1 MKVVAIIVAAGS
13 GKRMGRST
21 KKQFLSIGSKPILA
35 YTLDVFDSINRVD
48 RIILVIPRGWKRYC
62 QKEIIEKYR
71 YRKEIEIISGG
82 ARRQDSVACGLALV
96 SSDYEIVIIHDGVRP
111 FVTRR
116 MVIESIARARKF
128 GACVVAVPVSD
139 TVKMV
144 NSRGVIERTLPRECL
159 WRVQT
164 PQTFRLSL
172 IKKAY
177 AKALKDRFYG
187 TDDAQLV
194 ERMNKPVKVISGDYR
209 NIKIT
214 TKEDLILTETL
225 LSGKPF

>member
-1 MKVVAIIVAAGS
+1 LKVVAIIVAAGS

-21 KKQFLSIGSKPILA
+21 KKQFLSIGSKPILT
-35 YTLDVFDSINRVD
+35 YTLDVFDSIDEVD
-48 RIILVIPRGWKRYC
+48 RIILVIPGGWKRYC
-62 QKEIIEKYR
+62 QKEIIEKYG
-71 YRKEIEIISGG
+71 YKKEIELTGGG

-96 SSDYEIVIIHDGVRP
+96 PSDYEIVVIHDGVRP

-116 MVIESIARARKF
+116 MIVESIAKARKF
-128 GACVVAVPVSD
+128 GACVAAVPVSD
-139 TVKMV
+139 TVKMAKS
-144 NSRGVIERTLPRECL
+144 NGIIEKTLSREYL

-214 TKEDLILTETL
+214 TKEDLILAERL
-225 LSGKPF
+225 LSRKP